1 MKKIQYTE
9 LLKRLTAHKVDS
21 MYLILGKENYL
32 EQQIQEAFQKLVPE
46 EEREMNVASYDME
59 VTPLGA
65 ALDDATSAPFFGERR
80 IIFVKNP
87 YFLTAERHKGG
98 PVHDIDGLQ
107 AYLDRPV
114 ETSVLVFLASYEKL
128 DGRKKIVKTLNNQ
141 AITIQIGNLNQNQ
154 VSQLVTAKL
163 EENQYSIASEAL
175 EQLLFRTDSDLSKM
189 MNELPK
195 LMLYN
200 VKERT
205 ITVESVDA
213 LVSKSLD
220 QNVFDLSNAVLQKN
234 SKQAIDIYQSL
245 ITQQEQPLRINAVL
259 VSQFRLL
266 LQVKILQNQGSSQ
279 GDIAGTLKVHP
290 YRVKLAMQTSR
301 RFSMNDLTMGYTGL
315 IDLDLQLKSTQ
326 KDPELLFELFLLQ
339 FVDQKIA

>member
-1 MKKIQYTE
+1 MKKIQYNE
-9 LLKRLTAHKVDS
+9 LLKRLAAHKIDPI
-21 MYLILGKENYL
+21 YLILGKESYL
-32 EQQIQEAFQKLVPE
+32 EQQIQEAFQMLVPE
-46 EEREMNVASYDME
+46 EEREMNIGNYDME

-65 ALDDATSAPFFGERR
+65 VLNDATSAPFFGERR
-80 IIFVKNP
+80 VIFVRNP
-87 YFLTAERHKGG
+87 YFLTGERHKGG
-98 PVHDIDGLQ
+98 PNHDIDGLQ
-107 AYLDRPV
+107 TYLDHPV
-114 ETSVLVFLASYEKL
+114 ETSVLVFLANYEKL
-128 DGRKKIVKTLNNQ
+128 DGRKKIVKTLNKQ
-141 AITIQIGNLNQNQ
+141 ALTTQIGNLNQGQ
-154 VSQLVTAKL
+154 VSQLITTRLAEK
-163 EENQYSIASEAL
+163 QYTISSEAMN
-175 EQLLFRTDSDLSKM
+175 QLLFRTDSDLSTM

-200 VKERT
+200 VKERK
-205 ITVESVDA
+205 ITVESVNA

-301 RFSMNDLTMGYTGL
+301 RFSMKDLTMGYTGL
-315 IDLDLQLKSTQ
+315 VDLDLQLKSTQ

-339 FVDQKIA
+339 FIDQKIA